1 MQWLNP
7 LLMMLSILPYLLL
20 SLLQAKEPATLI
32 EWTSDKK
39 LTWADFRGTPDAGS
53 TNAAL
58 TSSSITIEFGYSNRG
73 MNYGIKCRF
82 NTASSWGRIKNEHI
96 LAHEQGHFDLAEL
109 HARKLNKALKAYV
122 FNSKTVS
129 RDVNAIYDTIMKEHH
144 QVQQEYDEATDHSRK
159 VAAQKV
165 WEEKIA
171 AELKSLEKYQHYK
184 STK

>member
-1 MQWLNP
+1 
-7 LLMMLSILPYLLL
+7 MMLLIFPYLLI
-20 SLLQAKEPATLI
+20 SLVQVKEPATLI
-32 EWTSDKK
+32 DWTSDKK
-39 LTWADFRGTPDAGS
+39 LTWSDFKGTPDAGS

-109 HARKLNKALKAYV
+109 HARKLNKALKEYV

-129 RDVNAIYDTIMKEHH
+129 KDVNAIYDAIMKEHH

-159 VAAQKV
+159 VTAQKE

-171 AELKSLEKYQHYK
+171 AELKSLEKFQHYK
-184 STK
+184 K

>member
-1 MQWLNP
+1 MQLHNALP
-7 LLMMLSILPYLLL
+7 MMLSILPFLFV
-20 SLLQAKEPATLI
+20 SLFQAKDPASLI
-32 EWTSDKK
+32 EWTSDKR
-39 LTWADFRGTPDAGS
+39 LTWSDFKGTPDAGS

-58 TSSSITIEFGYSNRG
+58 TSSSITIEFGYSSRG

-129 RDVNAIYDTIMKEHH
+129 KDVNAIYDTIMKEHH
-144 QVQQEYDEATDHSRK
+144 QLQQEYDEATDHSRK
-159 VAAQKV
+159 VTAQKE

-171 AELKSLEKYQHYK
+171 VALKSLEKFQEYRSAK
-184 STK
+184 